1 MNKFF
6 YKFYSFY
13 TIQTKIM
20 SSAHNSD
27 NEEIIPSAPAF
38 CKRIRTDD
46 LQSEVAKSTREG
58 IEQLYEDVVDKLGTN
73 KKDKKDAKEQATY
86 MKMIQQ
92 AKLVESIDEFFH
104 CDEDHQKAKFMNML
118 IENNRNVDK
127 LAKCDEKIGALEK
140 TIEELREKE
149 DHLNDII
156 EGCKE
161 SEDDLKLKLKKYRDR
176 NLFQETIIFDMKRK
190 IKTKNTYLLQIVLV
204 FGACVLYHLY
214 S

>member
-1 MNKFF
+1 
-6 YKFYSFY
+6 
-13 TIQTKIM
+13 M

-58 IEQLYEDVVDKLGTN
+58 LEQLYEDVVGKLDTN
-73 KKDKKDAKEQATY
+73 KKDKKDSKEQATY

-92 AKLVESIDEFFH
+92 AKLVESIDDFFV
-104 CDEDHQKAKFMNML
+104 CNEEHQKAKFMNML

-127 LAKCDEKIGALEK
+127 LAKCDEKIGAMEK

-161 SEDDLKLKLKKYRDR
+161 SEDDLKSKLKKYRDR

-204 FGACVLYHLY
+204 FGAYVLYHLY

>member
-1 MNKFF
+1 M
-6 YKFYSFY
+6 
-13 TIQTKIM
+13 
-20 SSAHNSD
+20 SAHNSD

-38 CKRIRTDD
+38 CKRVRTED
-46 LQSEVAKSTREG
+46 LQSEMVKSTREG
-58 IEQLYEDVVDKLGTN
+58 IEQLYEEVVDKLDTN
-73 KKDKKDAKEQATY
+73 KKEKQDAKEKATY
-86 MKMIQQ
+86 TKMIQQ

-127 LAKCDEKIGALEK
+127 LAKCDEKIGSMEK
-140 TIEELREKE
+140 TIEELRDKE

-176 NLFQETIIFDMKRK
+176 NLFQETIIFEMKRK

>member
-1 MNKFF
+1 M
-6 YKFYSFY
+6 
-13 TIQTKIM
+13 TT
-20 SSAHNSD
+20 HNSQNYD
-27 NEEIIPSAPAF
+27 NEEYIPIAPSF
-38 CKRIRTDD
+38 CKRIRTED
-46 LQSEVAKSTREG
+46 LPSVVQRNTREG
-58 IEQLYEDVVDKLGTN
+58 IEQLYEDVVDKLDTN
-73 KKDKKDAKEQATY
+73 KKDKQDAKEQATY
-86 MKMIQQ
+86 LKMVQQ
-92 AKLVESIDEFFH
+92 AKLVESIDEFFV
-104 CDEDHQKAKFMNML
+104 CNEECQKAKFMNML

-127 LAKCDEKIGALEK
+127 LAKCDEKIGAMEK
-140 TIEELREKE
+140 TIEELRDKE

-204 FGACVLYHLY
+204 FGAYVLYHLY

>member
-1 MNKFF
+1 M
-6 YKFYSFY
+6 
-13 TIQTKIM
+13 
-20 SSAHNSD
+20 SAHNSD

-58 IEQLYEDVVDKLGTN
+58 IEQLYEDVVDKLGAN
-73 KKDKKDAKEQATY
+73 KKEKQDAKEKATY
-86 MKMIQQ
+86 TKMIQQ
-92 AKLVESIDEFFH
+92 AKLVEAIDDFFL
-104 CDEDHQKAKFMNML
+104 CDEEHQKAKFMNML

-127 LAKCDEKIGALEK
+127 LAKCDEKIGAMEK
-140 TIEELREKE
+140 TIEELRDKE

-176 NLFQETIIFDMKRK
+176 NLFQETIIFEMKRK

-204 FGACVLYHLY
+204 FGAYVLYHLY

>member
-1 MNKFF
+1 
-6 YKFYSFY
+6 
-13 TIQTKIM
+13 M

-38 CKRIRTDD
+38 CKRVRTDD

-58 IEQLYEDVVDKLGTN
+58 LEQLYEDVVGKLDTN

-127 LAKCDEKIGALEK
+127 LAKCDEKIGSMEK
-140 TIEELREKE
+140 TIEELRERE
-149 DHLNDII
+149 DHLNDIL

-161 SEDDLKLKLKKYRDR
+161 GEEDLKLKLKKYRDR
-176 NLFQETIIFDMKRK
+176 VIIQDAAIFEMKRK

-204 FGACVLYHLY
+204 FGAYVLYHLY

>member
-1 MNKFF
+1 
-6 YKFYSFY
+6 
-13 TIQTKIM
+13 M

-38 CKRIRTDD
+38 CKRIRTED

-58 IEQLYEDVVDKLGTN
+58 IEELYQDVVDKLDTN
-73 KKDKKDAKEQATY
+73 KKDKKDSKEQATY

-92 AKLVESIDEFFH
+92 AKLVESIDEFFIA
-104 CDEDHQKAKFMNML
+104 DEDRQKAKFMNML

-127 LAKCDEKIGALEK
+127 LAKCDEKIGAMEK

-204 FGACVLYHLY
+204 FGAYVLYHLY

>member
-1 MNKFF
+1 
-6 YKFYSFY
+6 
-13 TIQTKIM
+13 M

-58 IEQLYEDVVDKLGTN
+58 IEELYEQVVDKLGTN

-127 LAKCDEKIGALEK
+127 LAKCDEKIGSMEK
-140 TIEELREKE
+140 TIEELRDKE

-161 SEDDLKLKLKKYRDR
+161 SEDDLKLKLKKYKDR
-176 NLFQETIIFDMKRK
+176 NLTQEAIIFQMKRK
-190 IKTKNTYLLQIVLV
+190 IKTKNTYLLQILLV
-204 FGACVLYHLY
+204 FGACVLYHFY
-214 S
+214 K

>member
-1 MNKFF
+1 M
-6 YKFYSFY
+6 
-13 TIQTKIM
+13 
-20 SSAHNSD
+20 SAHNSD

-38 CKRIRTDD
+38 CKRVRTED
-46 LQSEVAKSTREG
+46 LQSEVVKTTREG
-58 IEQLYEDVVDKLGTN
+58 LEQLYEDVVGKLDTN
-73 KKDKKDAKEQATY
+73 KKDKKDSKEQATY

-127 LAKCDEKIGALEK
+127 LAKCDEKIGAMEK

-161 SEDDLKLKLKKYRDR
+161 SEDDLKSKLKKYRDR
-176 NLFQETIIFDMKRK
+176 VIVQDVAIFDMKRK
-190 IKTKNTYLLQIVLV
+190 IKTKNTYLFQIVLV
-204 FGACVLYHLY
+204 FGAYVLYHLY

>member
-1 MNKFF
+1 
-6 YKFYSFY
+6 
-13 TIQTKIM
+13 M
-20 SSAHNSD
+20 STHNSDSD
-27 NEEIIPSAPAF
+27 NEEYIAPAPAF
-38 CKRIRTDD
+38 CKRVRTED
-46 LQSEVAKSTREG
+46 LQSEVVKSTREG
-58 IEQLYEDVVDKLGTN
+58 IEQLYEDVIDKLDTN

-104 CDEDHQKAKFMNML
+104 CDEERQKAKFMNML

-127 LAKCDEKIGALEK
+127 LAKCDEKIGSLEK

-161 SEDDLKLKLKKYRDR
+161 SEDDLKTKLKKYRDR
-176 NLFQETIIFDMKRK
+176 NLIQETIIIDMKRK
-190 IKTKNTYLLQIVLV
+190 IKTKNTYLLQVVLV
-204 FGACVLYHLY
+204 FGACILYHFY
-214 S
+214 K